1 MKLKKWLTGVLA
13 AAMAL
18 SLAACSD
25 GGAESADAGSED
37 SITLGFAQ
45 VGSESEWRTA
55 NTDNIKVAAEAAGV
69 TLQFSDAQQKQENQI
84 KAIRSFIASDVD
96 VISLLPHRGDRLGYG
111 PAGGQGRQD
120 PGGPGGPRRD
130 CGPLCM

>member
-55 NTDNIKVAAEAAGV
+55 NTDNIKAAAEAAGV

-84 KAIRSFIASDVD
+84 KAIRSFIAADV
-96 VISLLPHRGDRLGYG
+96 YK
-111 PAGGQGRQD
+111 RQ
-120 PGGPGGPRRD
+120 PCRRSAATEE
-130 CGPLCM
+130 PTVPSRIATWN

>member
-55 NTDNIKVAAEAAGV
+55 NTDNIKAAAEAAGV
-69 TLQFSDAQQKQENQI
+69 TLQFSDAQQNS
-84 KAIRSFIASDVD
+84 RS
-96 VISLLPHRGDRLGYG
+96 
-111 PAGGQGRQD
+111 
-120 PGGPGGPRRD
+120 RRTRSR
-130 CGPLCM
+130 PSAPSSHLTWM